1 MTSSEGMRG
10 WRLQLARVLAILLV
24 VALTVY
30 LFSIRD
36 RAAEL
41 AGYGY
46 PGVFLLSL
54 VTNATLLLPMPG
66 VAITFAAGAIF
77 NPFLVALAAGLGST
91 LGELTG
97 YLAGFSGQGVLQRA
111 DLYRRL
117 EDLTTRYGSAMV
129 FVLAL
134 IPNPLFD
141 LAGASAGAMRMPLT
155 KFLFWTW
162 LGKTL
167 KMMAFAVAGASSA
180 PWLLQLLKLNWPS
193 G

>member
-1 MTSSEGMRG
+1 
-10 WRLQLARVLAILLV
+10 V

-41 AGYGY
+41 ARYGY

-77 NPFLVALAAGLGST
+77 NPYAVALAAGLGST

-97 YLAGFSGQGVLQRA
+97 YLAGFSGQGVLERA
-111 DLYRRL
+111 DLYHRL
-117 EDLTTRYGSAMV
+117 EDLTTRYGSAVV
-129 FVLAL
+129 FFLAL

-141 LAGASAGAMRMPLT
+141 LAGASAGAMRMPLRQ
-155 KFLFWTW
+155 FLFWTW
-162 LGKTL
+162 VGKTL
-167 KMMAFAVAGASSA
+167 KMLAFAVAGATSA
-180 PWLLQLLKLNWPS
+180 PWLLQLLKFNWPAS
-193 G
+193 